1 MHTSPKRSSWHIFCL
16 GNHACKWLSGRCV
29 RCAFAPCFACTQSYS
44 WQMQPFYAKQHLCQE
59 FPSQFFLRHQGGR
72 WFLPLQLIFLC
83 FKAVPAACV
92 PNCSPYFH
100 TPASAE
106 TECQSCFVA
115 SGAAHNSRSTA
126 GTPSALHQQHLTPAQ
141 QATQAAITAPATHQ
155 DGKVPVRTGLAWAAL
170 GTPFPSF
177 SCMAEISQP
186 PRLHCVWCS
195 NAWAA
200 VGAILPFV
208 RLSYD
213 CRGPFR
219 PLSSLRQS
227 CSTTL
232 FCVTQLAP
240 YKTAVL

>member
-1 MHTSPKRSSWHIFCL
+1 MAHILPWQPCLQMALREVRQVCFCTLLCLHTVIL
-16 GNHACKWLSGRCV
+16 MANATILCKAASLSGI
-29 RCAFAPCFACTQSYS
+29 
-44 WQMQPFYAKQHLCQE
+44 PFSV
-59 FPSQFFLRHQGGR
+59 FSQTRQGGR

-92 PNCSPYFH
+92 PNCSPYSH

-106 TECQSCFVA
+106 TECQSCFVN

-141 QATQAAITAPATHQ
+141 QATQAAITAPATQQ

-177 SCMAEISQP
+177 SCMAEISPP

-208 RLSYD
+208 RLSHD
-213 CRGPFR
+213 CRGPLR